1 MSRPVRR
8 PRALEYQLFR
18 ARDALDAG
26 LLTPPELRGSGWR
39 RVLRGVYADS
49 RLEFDHELKCRAAG
63 LICPPV
69 AAVAGPSAALLYGVD
84 FAAAAADD
92 VHVLVPRTARFG
104 PVQGLRIHTGE
115 IAPADLGTRQE
126 LRCTRPPRTAW
137 DVAVWLDVVRAV
149 VILDGL
155 LGAGLVKPDE
165 LGALWAERSVLGAR
179 GAGTARRA
187 FDLSDG
193 RSGSPQESR
202 LRVRLVLAGVPRPV
216 CQYEVALPSGVALH
230 PDLAWPEFKVALE
243 YDGAYHAEPDRLH
256 LDRRRLNQLA
266 TAGWIVL
273 HATSLRLRTDFGGIV
288 REVRAALV
296 SRGWRG
302 RRG

>member
-1 MSRPVRR
+1 
-8 PRALEYQLFR
+8 
-18 ARDALDAG
+18 
-26 LLTPPELRGSGWR
+26 
-39 RVLRGVYADS
+39 VLRGVYADS

-69 AAVAGPSAALLYGVD
+69 AAIAGPSAALLHGVD
-84 FAAAAADD
+84 FAATVDDD

-104 PVQGLRIHTGE
+104 PVRGLRVHTGE
-115 IAPADLGTRQE
+115 IPSTDLETRQQ
-126 LRCTRPPRTAW
+126 LLCTQPPRTAW
-137 DVAVWLDVVRAV
+137 DVAVWLDVVPAV

-155 LGAGLVKPDE
+155 LGTGLVKPNE
-165 LGALWAERSVLGAR
+165 LGALWAERSLLNTR
-179 GAGTARRA
+179 GPGTARRA
-187 FDLSDG
+187 FDLADG

-216 CQYEVALPSGVALH
+216 CQYEVVLPSGVLLH

-243 YDGAYHAEPDRLH
+243 YDGAYHAEPGRLH

-288 REVRAALV
+288 REVRAALM
-296 SRGWRG
+296 SRGWPGG
-302 RRG
+302 RR